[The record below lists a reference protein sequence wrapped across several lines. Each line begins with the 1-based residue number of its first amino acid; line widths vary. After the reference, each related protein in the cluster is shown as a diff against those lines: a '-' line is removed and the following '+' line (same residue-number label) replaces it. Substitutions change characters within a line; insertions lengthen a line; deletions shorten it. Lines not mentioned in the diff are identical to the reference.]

1 MADKKITDLREVI
14 SPIITDYLPI
24 VNNDETKKVT
34 LDNFVAQSTFS
45 LAKINNL
52 AIQNTLN
59 TTDILPLMTS
69 TGSLKKIPGSVFA
82 TQSQL
87 TPITT
92 FSNTSATFIRQAGNT
107 LGQNINIG
115 TNDNFS
121 FAFKT
126 NNTTRLTISNTGNTG
141 IGVTDPNNTLDI
153 GGGLF
158 IRGVAT
164 NNNIFTTPGQVAI
177 KGNADNDPLISFHSQ
192 DGTRQ
197 GFLQF
202 GDNFTRIQSQRSADL
217 YIGTNSGDNLSI
229 NTNGNI
235 SISNNITV
243 NGLAASSLVATN
255 TQKQLVSVPSTE
267 SVLFVPINFSTRSN
281 AISSIAFWTAN
292 GNTSSSPWWS
302 GEQNVTLNN
311 VPLKAVAALVQFSAN
326 TDSRRN
332 NAQTVFA
339 YSAGEAASVGRPS
352 LSITPENITTT
363 QRDAINIS
371 FSKISLDPIGVTG
384 SGNFEQ
390 EHASTL
396 PIYFDTTT
404 GQFKWFWVDY
414 KNDGAPSSN
423 PFYSLELK
431 VLGYFVTA

>member
-59 TTDILPLMTS
+59 STDNLPLMTP
-69 TGSLKKIPGSVFA
+69 TGDLKKIPGSIFA

-87 TPITT
+87 APITT

-141 IGVTDPNNTLDI
+141 IGITDPNNTLDI

-164 NNNIFTTPGQVAI
+164 NDNIFTTPGQVAI

-202 GDNFTRIQSQRSADL
+202 GDNFTRIQSERFADF
-217 YIGTNSGDNLSI
+217 YIGTNSGDKLAI

-235 SISNNITV
+235 NLSDNLII
-243 NGLAASSLVATN
+243 NGLNTFSLVATN
-255 TQKQLVSVPSTE
+255 AQKQLVSVPSSE

-281 AISSIAFWTAN
+281 AIPSIVYWTAN

-311 VPLKAVAALVQFSAN
+311 VPSKAVAALVQFFAN
-326 TDSRRN
+326 TNSRLN
-332 NAQTVFA
+332 NSQRVFA
-339 YSAGEAASVGRPS
+339 YSTEEAESVGRPS

-363 QRDAINIS
+363 QRGALNDN
-371 FSKISLDPIGVTG
+371 FSKIWLDPTGG
-384 SGNFEQ
+384 SGVSFEQ
-390 EHASTL
+390 EHATTL

-414 KNDGAPSSN
+414 KETGAPSSN
-423 PFYSLELK
+423 PYYQLELR